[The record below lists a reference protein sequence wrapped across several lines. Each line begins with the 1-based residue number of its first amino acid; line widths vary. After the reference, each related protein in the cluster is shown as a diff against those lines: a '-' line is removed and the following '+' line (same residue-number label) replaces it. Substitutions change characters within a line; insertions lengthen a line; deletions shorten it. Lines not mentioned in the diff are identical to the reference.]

1 MLYRTSRSN
10 WIRLISLA
18 LPHLKNSEEVWA
30 AATAESP
37 LPPFALKSGHIIHHA
52 PEDEPEFLFYEQFVV
67 DSYLP
72 AWFYSPKPQD
82 VVLDCGA
89 NMGMFAIRLAVS
101 APGITVH
108 CFEPAAAARSRLHA
122 NIAANS
128 LFGHTS
134 IHPFA
139 IAGHCGSVALY
150 HTWASGHRSIF
161 HYDRVLSGHAEECE
175 CVDLNR
181 AVEICNSDRIDLLKI
196 DVEGAEI
203 EILEPASF
211 ETLSAV
217 KRIVVEYHDHIRP
230 DSSRRV
236 LQRLKGCNFEKIVAV
251 PPVSADNSS
260 GLIFASRSSRRSPRD
275 AGEGKRRVRAILRWK
290 AADLRVPLAIP
301 AKQPPR
307 T

>member
-1 MLYRTSRSN
+1 MVYRTSRSN
-10 WIRLISLA
+10 WIRLITLA
-18 LPHLKNSEEVWA
+18 LPHLENSEEVWA
-30 AATAESP
+30 AASAESP
-37 LPPFALKSGHIIHHA
+37 LPPFALKTGHIIHHT

-89 NMGMFAIRLAVS
+89 NIGMFAVRLAVS

-122 NIAANS
+122 NVVANK
-128 LFGHTS
+128 LLDHTS
-134 IHPFA
+134 IHPLA
-139 IAGHCGSVALY
+139 IAGHCGYVVLY

-161 HYDRVLSGHAEECE
+161 PYDRVLPDRGEDCE

-181 AVEICNSDRIDLLKI
+181 AFEICNSDRIDLLKI

-203 EILEPASF
+203 EILQAASL
-211 ETLSAV
+211 ETLSAAR
-217 KRIVVEYHDHIRP
+217 RIVVEYHDHVRP

-236 LQRLKGCNFEKIVAV
+236 LQRLKECNFEKIVAV
-251 PPVSADNSS
+251 PPISAGNPS
-260 GLIFASRSSRRSPRD
+260 GLIFAS
-275 AGEGKRRVRAILRWK
+275 
-290 AADLRVPLAIP
+290 
-301 AKQPPR
+301 
-307 T
+307 